1 MSTASGT
8 KKIVQRLPLPWAVT
22 LTVIFALP
30 FGLYLGAYN
39 FTLWVCFIAWAEYFA
54 LGATPGTW
62 KLVAP
67 SIPAGAA
74 TGALWMA
81 TATFVTTVT
90 KMPLIVGLIVG
101 TVIWITALLY
111 LIPKVPA
118 LTQGTLAVF
127 NGLAVFLGVYFT
139 GSCPKIGIAD
149 PYGVIVLTFVW
160 TVLMAYFG
168 WFLGWLNI
176 QLTFP
181 HEVTA

>member
-1 MSTASGT
+1 MSTAT
-8 KKIVQRLPLPWAVT
+8 KKLVQGIPLPWAVT
-22 LTVIFALP
+22 LTVIIALP

-39 FTLWVCFIAWAEYFA
+39 FTLWVCFIVWAEYFA
-54 LGATPGTW
+54 LGANVGTW

-81 TATFVTTVT
+81 TATLITTLT
-90 KMPLIVGLIVG
+90 GMDLIVGLIIG
-101 TVIWITALLY
+101 TVIWVTALLY

-127 NGLAVFLGVYFT
+127 NGLALFLGVYFT
-139 GSCPKIGIAD
+139 GSIPQIGVEN
-149 PYGVIVLTFVW
+149 PYGVIILAFVW
-160 TVLMAYFG
+160 VVLMAYFG

-176 QLTFP
+176 KLTFTQ
-181 HEVTA
+181 EVDA